1 MKHKSRRYN
10 AANETNK
17 EFYIRRTN
25 EMKKVIES
33 EQWKKWQR
41 SGGKNTKTQ
50 IVDFLVNR
58 CFLRCEIVDI
68 HEILPIKNFKVIDK
82 PWNSVFVDQKR
93 AAN

>member
-33 EQWKKWQR
+33 EQWEENDKEVVERIQR
-41 SGGKNTKTQ
+41 RK
-50 IVDFLVNR
+50 
-58 CFLRCEIVDI
+58 
-68 HEILPIKNFKVIDK
+68 
-82 PWNSVFVDQKR
+82 
-93 AAN
+93 